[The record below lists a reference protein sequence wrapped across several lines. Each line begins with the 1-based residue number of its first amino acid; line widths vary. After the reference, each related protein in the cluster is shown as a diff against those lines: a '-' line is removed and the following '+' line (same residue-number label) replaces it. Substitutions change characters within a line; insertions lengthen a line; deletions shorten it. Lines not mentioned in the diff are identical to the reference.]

1 MAESLTHIDVTN
13 TPELRRLAEEVQA
26 SKTPRVLS
34 RDNED
39 LVVVKPL
46 APRRADGKTTRRGK
60 GFSREDSLWN
70 IAGIAHSGSHD
81 VSANHDRY
89 LADAYA
95 DIHE

>member
-1 MAESLTHIDVTN
+1 MATEMSHTDVTN

-26 SKTPRVLS
+26 SKKPRVLS

-39 LVVVKPL
+39 LVIVQPL
-46 APRRADGKTTRRGK
+46 APTRAGGTTTRRGT

-70 IAGIAHSGSHD
+70 IAGIGHSGLHD
-81 VSANHDRY
+81 VSANHDKY

-95 DIHE
+95 DTHQ